1 MPLALL
7 NLALGANR
15 TLATA
20 VVGVGDAA
28 NSGGNRRATLN
39 QDADKRRQAA
49 P

>member
-28 NSGGNRRATLN
+28 NSGGNRRAT
-39 QDADKRRQAA
+39 QHHDANERRQAA
-49 P
+49 L